1 MLDQLLFLKGKNS
14 PLIKEDENSNVA
26 REKYFNW
33 RKVVMENMNSALD
46 YRRLAQEAD
55 ELRTR
60 DGEAE
65 KFLSTK
71 ARELDEATGT
81 RGELQSQV
89 SEARTLL
96 ENSRSWQAAASR
108 IKSKME
114 DADMKEMDLSGT
126 NTVGTDMRDL
136 KTVEKDIAEKL
147 ERKDRLSNEVSNIFI

>member
-1 MLDQLLFLKGKNS
+1 M
-14 PLIKEDENSNVA
+14 IKENESSNVA

-71 ARELDEATGT
+71 TRELDEATGT
-81 RGELQSQV
+81 RVELQGQV

-108 IKSKME
+108 IQSKME

-126 NTVGTDMRDL
+126 NTANSDMRDL